1 MILKGGRNT
10 LALLRSPI
18 GYFFTLNHFFKLKI
32 SIMKNLKFQLS
43 SLLILALFF
52 TVSCTDDDDA
62 DPDGISTELLVKT
75 WTVNEN
81 SITIGGVPI
90 SNLYDLADV
99 PEEDRPDW
107 SQFRLIF
114 NADGTYEVQSVDLAG
129 IQSSGTW
136 QISGANNNELTINPG
151 DVTMEI
157 SNLSSSKFDVDYTIN
172 TAGTDFESLGT
183 TAVVSAEM
191 QAVNQ

>member
-1 MILKGGRNT
+1 
-10 LALLRSPI
+10 
-18 GYFFTLNHFFKLKI
+18 
-32 SIMKNLKFQLS
+32 MKNFKFQLS

-75 WTVNEN
+75 WTVNES

-90 SNLYDLADV
+90 SNLYDIAEV

-114 NADGTYEVQSVDLAG
+114 NADGTYEVQNVDLAG
-129 IQSSGTW
+129 IESSGTW
-136 QISGANNNELTINPG
+136 EISGDNNNELTINPENI
-151 DVTMEI
+151 TMEI
-157 SNLSSSKFDVDYTIN
+157 SNLSSTKFDVDYTIN